1 MKRPDQTWKESGV
14 SETVGFIII
23 FGIMMA
29 GIGLV
34 ALYGYPTLLNSQ
46 EEANIRNMERN
57 MISLQSDVN
66 ALVYKS
72 VPYKETTMQ
81 VSGGV
86 LSVKK
91 PDPASS
97 YFIISDD
104 SGSLID
110 EGHFSG
116 GKFPPGELHFLSD
129 SGDRSIGLENGAVV
143 YEQSGG
149 SVMLSEPRW
158 FIASDPISGEKTL
171 IITLVQVDIDP
182 SASVTA
188 TSGISTVQMS
198 IEPKP
203 IEVSNSN
210 IIDKSDVDPNEF
222 VTIEIYRENK
232 YYTAWKN
239 YFEYTLNM
247 EPDGISKFKI
257 DGIDRVII
265 RAWKITILNL

>member
-1 MKRPDQTWKESGV
+1 
-14 SETVGFIII
+14 
-23 FGIMMA
+23 MMA

-34 ALYGYPTLLNSQ
+34 ALYGYPALLNSQ

-91 PDPASS
+91 PDKASS
-97 YFIISDD
+97 YFSISVD
-104 SGSLID
+104 SELLID
-110 EGHFSG
+110 ESLFTE

-158 FIASDPISGEKTL
+158 FIASDPTGTKTL
-171 IITLVQVDIDP
+171 IITLVQVDIDS

-203 IEVSNSN
+203 IDGVSNSN
-210 IIDKSDVDPNEF
+210 IIAKSVDPNND
-222 VTIEIYRENK
+222 VIYIEIYRENK

-247 EPDGISKFKI
+247 ELEPASISKFKI
-257 DGIDRVII
+257 DGIDQVII